1 MIKYSY
7 KTYHSMWHIV
17 VKYCLAVMI
26 MMMMKRRR
34 RRRDGGDN
42 YI

>member
-7 KTYHSMWHIV
+7 KTYHSTWHIV
-17 VKYCLAVMI
+17 VKYCLAVMS
-26 MMMMKRRR
+26 MMMKR